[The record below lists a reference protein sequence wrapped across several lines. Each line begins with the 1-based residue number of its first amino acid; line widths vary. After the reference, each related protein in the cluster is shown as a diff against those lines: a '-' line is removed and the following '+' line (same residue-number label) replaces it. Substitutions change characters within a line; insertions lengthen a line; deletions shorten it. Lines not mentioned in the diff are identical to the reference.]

1 MVMTGATAAAT
12 AGAAVSALLAKLDAL
27 LLEGNC
33 KSKEAIHITFLR
45 DELQQT
51 QHFFREFLESEHNPD
66 GKSYWRRL
74 RELSYEIEDTVDA
87 ITVKQQQQPSSGLLK
102 SSHRSWRSFTSRIL
116 EFPNRVLFRLAMLD
130 QLQELK
136 SRLKELIS
144 ELKDS
149 QRDRLVKLLL
159 EVDEKNNDPRR
170 VLSILGYPG
179 VGKTTLARQVFCKIQ
194 PYLDCVAWVS
204 MSSYRSVTNILED
217 ILCQVDDGVQVDR
230 YVSGAIRES
239 LAHKRYLVVVDG
251 ICNPYDYFAIN
262 MALPC
267 NSLGSRC
274 SMSSVEQLGNLSELR
289 ELTLWWSPE
298 TEVDNIDER
307 CEQLAFSLYR
317 LRKLQSLYING
328 CDDLQ
333 LLSELPS
340 LFYLSLSSK
349 YMATEKLFVTSNG
362 FPVLQEFHLV
372 FSQAEPDI

>member
-74 RELSYEIEDTVDA
+74 RELS
-87 ITVKQQQQPSSGLLK
+87 
-102 SSHRSWRSFTSRIL
+102 SWRSFTSRIL
-116 EFPNRVLFRLAMLD
+116 EFPNRVLFRLTMLD

-144 ELKDS
+144 ELKDRYRCRTKIRRSAAIPRITVDASSCLVGVDS

-194 PYLDCVAWVS
+194 PYFDCVAWVS

-239 LAHKRYLVVVDG
+239 LAHKRYLVVVDA
-251 ICNPYDYFAIN
+251 FTTH
-262 MALPC
+262 M
-267 NSLGSRC
+267 
-274 SMSSVEQLGNLSELR
+274 
-289 ELTLWWSPE
+289 TTSPSIWLCR
-298 TEVDNIDER
+298 VIP
-307 CEQLAFSLYR
+307 LA
-317 LRKLQSLYING
+317 
-328 CDDLQ
+328 
-333 LLSELPS
+333 
-340 LFYLSLSSK
+340 
-349 YMATEKLFVTSNG
+349 
-362 FPVLQEFHLV
+362 
-372 FSQAEPDI
+372 AE